1 LSFLDILNKE
11 DINQPDILNLD
22 SGEIETMNVSEWL
35 DDLIAEL
42 DEQSQLE
49 SFENNFDFIDFVE
62 DMTQDDWENV
72 WNDVLDIFDS
82 NLLP

>member
-1 LSFLDILNKE
+1 
-11 DINQPDILNLD
+11 
-22 SGEIETMNVSEWL
+22 MNVSEWL

>member
-1 LSFLDILNKE
+1 MG
-11 DINQPDILNLD
+11 Q
-22 SGEIETMNVSEWL
+22 IETLDHHVWDGDANDWL

-49 SFENNFDFIDFVE
+49 TIETNLDFENFENVVE
-62 DMTQDDWENV
+62 DMTQHDWENV
-72 WNDVLDIFDS
+72 WNDVLDNFDS